1 MAASQQKGP
10 HMNTEELGNLKLLLW
25 HIETCL
31 DQSGDRYQNDPQL
44 VLEQAAET
52 ITNILRQHPDTSR

>member
-1 MAASQQKGP
+1 
-10 HMNTEELGNLKLLLW
+10 MNTEELDNLKLLLW

-31 DQSGDRYQNDPQL
+31 DQAGDRYQNDAQL

-52 ITNILRQHPDTSR
+52 ITNILRQHPETSR